1 MAVPFDALRRIRNPR
16 FSPGRT
22 RYVSSRS
29 AEARALGVMQSLGAM
44 FNIPPSE
51 AHLDTYGEDGGNYA
65 PVRQSGPEPIDPG
78 ESIGPLLVDPSAVLA
93 AERAGLSGC
102 CGPLSGLSDNE
113 KKYGA
118 IAAVGFAAWLLWRG
132 SKRR

>member
-1 MAVPFDALRRIRNPR
+1 MSIPYDAMRRLRSPR
-16 FSPGRT
+16 FAPGRT

-44 FNIPPSE
+44 FDVPPSE
-51 AHLDTYGEDGGNYA
+51 AALDTYGEDGGNYA
-65 PVRQSGPEPIDPG
+65 PVRPSGPEPIDPG
-78 ESIGPLLVDPSAVLA
+78 ESIGPLLVDPSAVRA

-102 CGPLSGLSDNE
+102 CGLSGLSDNE
-113 KKYGA
+113 KRYGG
-118 IAAVGFAAWLLWRG
+118 IALAVIGAWLLWKG

>member
-1 MAVPFDALRRIRNPR
+1 MIPFEVLRRLRSPR
-16 FSPGRT
+16 FAPGRT

-29 AEARALGVMQSLGAM
+29 AETRALGIMESLGAM
-44 FNIPPSE
+44 NGIPPSE

-78 ESIGPLLVDPSAVLA
+78 ESIGPLLVDPSAVRA

-102 CGPLSGLSDNE
+102 CGLGLSDSE
-113 KKYGA
+113 KKYGL
-118 IAAVGFAAWLLWRG
+118 IAAAGLAAWLLYRS